1 MFVGQ
6 QDYRKDYRITTV
18 LSSDWLLYR
27 KNYRISIDRRTRL
40 EQCDIGK
47 HRQLREDSIRSNFS
61 AA

>member
-1 MFVGQ
+1 M
-6 QDYRKDYRITTV
+6 
-18 LSSDWLLYR
+18 